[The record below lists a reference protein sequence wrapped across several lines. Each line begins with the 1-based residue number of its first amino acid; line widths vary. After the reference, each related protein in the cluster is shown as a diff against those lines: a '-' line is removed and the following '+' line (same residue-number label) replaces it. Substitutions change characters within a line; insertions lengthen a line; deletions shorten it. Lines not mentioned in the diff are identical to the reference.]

1 MAHDLVI
8 RGGTLYDGTGK
19 PGETG
24 DLAIDGERITQVGGR
39 AEPGQREIDASG
51 LAVAPGFI
59 DPHTHYDAQVCWD
72 PDLTP
77 SCWQGITSVVMGNC
91 GFSLAP
97 CRADDR
103 DGVMRM
109 LTRVE
114 GMSLEA
120 LRSGIDWSWET
131 FPEYL
136 DTLEANSPALNVGV
150 LAGHSAIR
158 TFVMGEAAT
167 QREATPEEIDA
178 MQGQLRE
185 AMEAGALGFSTSMA
199 PTHIGGDGKPVPSRL
214 ASDDEIIELTGVLS
228 EYGRGAFGI
237 VARDLR
243 DVDLPIAAAKRSGR
257 PVTLLGMVGEE
268 EQAKLDDATAEGHRV
283 LPQTSCQP
291 FSMEFRLDEMGVF
304 DGLPSWLETA
314 KVKGEKLRALLR
326 DASFRARFR
335 QDIEG
340 DFEGFRIFQG
350 NWDGVSILD
359 ADDPGLRKHIGSSVE
374 AIASA
379 RGQDP
384 FEAFFDVAL
393 EDDLQMQFG
402 YTLAEDEGRAPALLD
417 ENQLIGL
424 SDAGAHLTL
433 LADHAYTTYFL
444 GRWIRERGLMP
455 LSQAIRKLTSV
466 PAGFF
471 GIPERGVLRPD
482 FYADIVIFDPDRVL
496 NREPEL
502 VSDLPGG
509 GRRLVTHADGIEFVI
524 VNGGVA
530 VEGGELTGARGGH
543 VIRGA

>member
-1 MAHDLVI
+1 MTHDLVI

-24 DLAIDGERITQVGGR
+24 DVAIDGERITQVGGR
-39 AEPGQREIDASG
+39 AEAGRREIDASG

-91 GFSLAP
+91 GFTLAP
-97 CRADDR
+97 CRVDDR
-103 DGVMRM
+103 DGIMRM

-120 LRSGIDWSWET
+120 MRSGIDWSWET

-136 DTLEANSPALNVGV
+136 DMIEANSPALNVGV

-158 TFVMGEAAT
+158 SFVMGEAAT

-178 MQGQLRE
+178 MREQLRE

-199 PTHIGGDGKPVPSRL
+199 PTHVGGDGKPVPSRL
-214 ASDDEIIELTGVLS
+214 ANDDEVIELSDVLS

-237 VARDLR
+237 VTRDLV
-243 DVDLPIAAAKRSGR
+243 DVDLPIAVAKRSGR

-268 EQAKLDDATAEGHRV
+268 EQAKLDRATAEGHRV

-304 DGLPSWLETA
+304 DGLPSWQETA
-314 KVKGEKLRALLR
+314 KVKGEKLQALLR

-340 DFEGFRIFQG
+340 DSKGFRLFQG
-350 NWDGVSILD
+350 DWDGISILN
-359 ADDPGLRKHIGSSVE
+359 ADDPELRKHIGSSVE

-402 YTLAEDEGRAPALLD
+402 YTLTGDEGRGPALLD

-455 LSQAIRKLTSV
+455 LAQAIRKLTSV
-466 PAGFF
+466 PAEFF
-471 GIPERGVLRPD
+471 GIPERGVLRPG
-482 FYADIVIFDPDRVL
+482 FYADVVLFDPERIL

-502 VSDLPGG
+502 VADLPGG
-509 GRRLVTHADGIEFVI
+509 GRRLVTQADGIEFVI

-530 VEGGELTGARGGH
+530 VEGGELTGVRGGH

>member
-136 DTLEANSPALNVGV
+136 DMIEANSSALNVGV

-167 QREATPEEIDA
+167 QREATPKEIDA
-178 MQGQLRE
+178 MREQLRE

-199 PTHIGGDGKPVPSRL
+199 PTHVGGDGKPVPSRL
-214 ASDDEIIELTGVLS
+214 ASDAEVIELTGVLS

-237 VARDLR
+237 VTRDLV
-243 DVDLPIAAAKRSGR
+243 DVDVPIAAAKHSGR

-268 EQAKLDDATAEGHRV
+268 EQAKLDRATAEGHRV

-304 DGLPSWLETA
+304 DGLPSWQETA
-314 KVKGEKLRALLR
+314 KVKGEPLRALLR

-340 DFEGFRIFQG
+340 DSKGFRLFQG

-359 ADDPGLRKHIGSSVE
+359 AIDPGLRKHIGSSVE

-402 YTLAEDEGRAPALLD
+402 YTLAGDEGRGPALLD

-455 LSQAIRKLTSV
+455 LSQAVRKLTSV
-466 PAGFF
+466 PAEFF

-482 FYADIVIFDPDRVL
+482 FYADIVIFDPERVL
-496 NREPEL
+496 NQEPEL

-524 VNGGVA
+524 VNCGVA
-530 VEGGELTGARGGH
+530 VEGGELTGVRGGH